1 MFLLELVDIS
11 RSMLI
16 YHDIVYFRIQVLQYF
31 RWMPCLVYHV
41 KSQQE
46 VAIVMPYMEICFFGN
61 QAEVDEHVASCKNQ
75 KIDNVSVIILTKGYT
90 SQINLFPRYAIISLL
105 VIP

>member
-1 MFLLELVDIS
+1 MSCIFQNSGTAVF
-11 RSMLI
+11 SMDALFGLPRKKLAGSS
-16 YHDIVYFRIQVLQYF
+16 YRDALHGDL
-31 RWMPCLVYHV
+31 
-41 KSQQE
+41 
-46 VAIVMPYMEICFFGN
+46 FFGS
-61 QAEVDEHVASCKNQ
+61 QAEVDEHVASYKNQ

>member
-16 YHDIVYFRIQVLQYF
+16 CHVYFRIQVLQYF

-41 KSQQE
+41 KSAGSSYRDALHE
-46 VAIVMPYMEICFFGN
+46 DLFFGS
-61 QAEVDEHVASCKNQ
+61 QAEVDEHVASYKNQ
-75 KIDNVSVIILTKGYT
+75 KIDNVL
-90 SQINLFPRYAIISLL
+90 
-105 VIP
+105 